1 MLAVRSY
8 IRHAAA
14 GVLPPALRSAQATIG
29 SSDMNGIFTTLERA
43 CAALVFVFVEVG
55 IVLRYPKTYWRALRR
70 ARAAG
75 VYPFHA
81 CPRSMDEK
89 FLWRKTFDRDP
100 CFSRISDKLA
110 LRGWLQDSG
119 LDLSMTPVLWAGFSP
134 HALPDE
140 FLTGDVVIKANHDCG
155 TCFMMWRDALP
166 RDILTTKLECALA
179 RDYSQYAG
187 EWGYKNIVPR
197 VFAEKRI
204 GRDGIAVNDL
214 KFYTFG
220 RRIERIVHIQDQ
232 QGGRFGQ
239 VFVPDG
245 EGGFDRLNRAPTV
258 CDGMID
264 VPLEGVFDRALSLAC
279 ELGAP
284 FDHMRVDLLEADGEL
299 FMTEMTVYNQ
309 SGYLTEGGADRNS
322 NVSLAWDI
330 RRSWALRTRPG
341 GLGMRIYLGL
351 LHRAIDRTNPTSD
364 S

>member
-1 MLAVRSY
+1 MFSPLAY
-8 IRHAAA
+8 TKTYAMAAA
-14 GVLPPALRSAQATIG
+14 AVLSITLVPVLMGYFIRGKVLPEQRNPVNR
-29 SSDMNGIFTTLERA
+29 F
-43 CAALVFVFVEVG
+43 LVG
-55 IVLRYPKTYWRALRR
+55 AYMPLLQNVLRYPKTYWRALRR

-89 FLWRKTFDRDP
+89 FLWRKIFDRDP

-119 LDLSMTPVLWAGFSP
+119 LDLSMAPVLWAGFSP

-204 GRDGIAVNDL
+204 GRDGVAVNDL

-330 RRSWALRTRPG
+330 RRSWALRTGPRLP
-341 GLGMRIYLGL
+341 MMP
-351 LHRAIDRTNPTSD
+351 ASETSALR
-364 S
+364 